1 MPLIETLRTASGAKA
16 PWVGRVPVVDG
27 EDEKSSGNCP
37 MMESPMMLRP
47 GVRSDE
53 LDAEVEPFV
62 PVGFED
68 ELFPE
73 DAPDAGGGGT
83 RVRDDRQTRNWF
95 TAI

>member
-1 MPLIETLRTASGAKA
+1 
-16 PWVGRVPVVDG
+16 
-27 EDEKSSGNCP
+27 
-37 MMESPMMLRP
+37 MMLRP

-83 RVRDDRQTRNWF
+83 RVRDDRCLLTQPDKVKA
-95 TAI
+95 TAAINNKASDPKRLLRSQP